1 MVRRHYIPDPP
12 PQAMRCHHAGCE
24 QEGLYRAPKS
34 PNQLN
39 EYFWFC
45 LDHVRE
51 YNKSWDFY
59 AGMNTDQIERQVRF
73 DTVWQ
78 RPTWPLGSWGNVG
91 GAMGGTSAAARRFG
105 GIDETEFMPDDV
117 RAAINARMNAANQR
131 AEAERRRRAKAHAT
145 KEEAALA
152 VLNLVP
158 PVTWTEIRA
167 RYKTLV
173 KRLHPDANGGDKS
186 AEEQLKLVNQAYG
199 TLKAAAA
206 EA

>member
-12 PQAMRCHHAGCE
+12 PQAMRCQHPGCDE
-24 QEGLYRAPKS
+24 EGLYRAPKS
-34 PNQLN
+34 PDRLNQYL
-39 EYFWFC
+39 WFC

-78 RPTWPLGSWGNVG
+78 RPTWPLGSWG
-91 GAMGGTSAAARRFG
+91 TSAAARRLE
-105 GIDETEFMPDDV
+105 ETEFMPDDV
-117 RAAINARMNAANQR
+117 REAINARMNAAKNR
-131 AEAERRRRAKAHAT
+131 AEAERRKQKQRVAS

-152 VLNLVP
+152 VLELVP

-167 RYKTLV
+167 RYKSLV
-173 KRLHPDANGGDKS
+173 KQLHPDANGGDTS

>member
-12 PQAMRCHHAGCE
+12 PQAMRCQHAGCE
-24 QEGLYRAPKS
+24 AEGLYRAPRS

-39 EYFWFC
+39 QYFWFC

-59 AGMNTDQIERQVRF
+59 AGMNTDQIEKQVRF

-78 RPTWPLGSWGNVG
+78 RPTWPLGSWG
-91 GAMGGTSAAARRFG
+91 TSAAARRMAG
-105 GIDETEFMPDDV
+105 MYETEFMPDDV
-117 RAAINARMNAANQR
+117 REAINARMNAANNR
-131 AEAERRRRAKAHAT
+131 ADAERRRQKQKIAS

-152 VLNLVP
+152 VLELAP
-158 PVTWTEIRA
+158 PVTWLEIRA
-167 RYKTLV
+167 RYKSLV
-173 KRLHPDANGGDKS
+173 KQLHPDANGGDRS

>member
-1 MVRRHYIPDPP
+1 MPRRHYIPDPP
-12 PQAMRCHHAGCE
+12 PRATSCNHPGCQA
-24 QEGLYRAPKS
+24 EGLYRAPKS
-34 PNQLN
+34 RDQLN
-39 EYFWFC
+39 EYLWFC

-51 YNKSWDFY
+51 YNRSWDFY
-59 AGMNTDQIERQVRF
+59 AGMDTSQIERQVRF

-78 RPTWPLGSWGNVG
+78 RPTWPLGSWGV
-91 GAMGGTSAAARRFG
+91 SAAHRRFASV
-105 GIDETEFMPDDV
+105 DDAEFMPDDV
-117 RAAINARMNAANQR
+117 REAVNARLNAAER
-131 AEAERRRRAKAHAT
+131 KAEAERRRRKRAAAT

-152 VLNLVP
+152 VLSLEA

-167 RYKTLV
+167 RYKSLV

-206 EA
+206 AAAGA

>member
-12 PQAMRCHHAGCE
+12 PQTTRCHHAGCE
-24 QEGLYRAPKS
+24 AEGLYRAPRS
-34 PNQLN
+34 PDQLN
-39 EYFWFC
+39 QYFWFC
-45 LDHVRE
+45 LDHIRQ

-78 RPTWPLGSWGNVG
+78 RPTWPLGSWG
-91 GAMGGTSAAARRFG
+91 TSAAARRFAAM
-105 GIDETEFMPDDV
+105 DETEFMPDDV
-117 RAAINARMNAANQR
+117 RAAVNARMNAANNR
-131 AEAERRRRAKAHAT
+131 AEAERRRQKQKIAS

-152 VLNLVP
+152 VLELVP
-158 PVTWTEIRA
+158 PVSWIEIRA
-167 RYKTLV
+167 RYKSLV
-173 KRLHPDANGGDKS
+173 KQLHPDANGGDKS

>member
-12 PQAMRCHHAGCE
+12 PQATRCQHAGCE
-24 QEGLYRAPKS
+24 AEGLYRAPKS
-34 PNQLN
+34 PDQLN
-39 EYFWFC
+39 QYLWFC

-78 RPTWPLGSWGNVG
+78 RPTWPLGSWG
-91 GAMGGTSAAARRFG
+91 TSAAARRFAAM
-105 GIDETEFMPDDV
+105 DETEFMPDDV
-117 RAAINARMNAANQR
+117 REAINARMNAANNR
-131 AEAERRRRAKAHAT
+131 AEAERRRQKQRVAS

-152 VLNLVP
+152 VLELVP

-167 RYKTLV
+167 RYKDLV

-186 AEEQLKLVNQAYG
+186 AEEQLKLVNLAYG

>member
-1 MVRRHYIPDPP
+1 
-12 PQAMRCHHAGCE
+12 MRCQHAGCE
-24 QEGLYRAPKS
+24 SEGLYRAPKS
-34 PNQLN
+34 PDRLNQYL
-39 EYFWFC
+39 WFC

-59 AGMNTDQIERQVRF
+59 AGMNTDQIEKQVRF

-78 RPTWPLGSWGNVG
+78 RPTWPLGQW
-91 GAMGGTSAAARRFG
+91 GTSAAARRFAG
-105 GIDETEFMPDDV
+105 MDETEFMPDDV
-117 RAAINARMNAANQR
+117 REAINARMNAANKR
-131 AEAERRRRAKAHAT
+131 AEQERRRQKQKIAS

-152 VLNLVP
+152 VLELVP
-158 PVTWTEIRA
+158 PVTWIEIRA
-167 RYKTLV
+167 RYKSLV
-173 KRLHPDANGGDKS
+173 KQLHPDANGGDKS

>member
-1 MVRRHYIPDPP
+1 
-12 PQAMRCHHAGCE
+12 MRCQHAGCE
-24 QEGLYRAPKS
+24 AEGLYRAPKS
-34 PNQLN
+34 PDRLNQYL
-39 EYFWFC
+39 WFC

-59 AGMNTDQIERQVRF
+59 AGMNTDQIEKQVRF

-78 RPTWPLGSWGNVG
+78 RPTWPLGQW
-91 GAMGGTSAAARRFG
+91 GTSAAARRFAG
-105 GIDETEFMPDDV
+105 MDETVFMPDDV
-117 RAAINARMNAANQR
+117 REAINARMNAANKR
-131 AEAERRRRAKAHAT
+131 AEQERRRQKQKIAS

-152 VLNLVP
+152 VLELVP
-158 PVTWTEIRA
+158 PVTWIEIRA
-167 RYKTLV
+167 RYKSLV
-173 KRLHPDANGGDKS
+173 KQLHPDANGGDKS

>member
-1 MVRRHYIPDPP
+1 
-12 PQAMRCHHAGCE
+12 MRCQHVGCE
-24 QEGLYRAPKS
+24 AEGLYRAPRS
-34 PNQLN
+34 PHQLN
-39 EYFWFC
+39 QYVWFC

-59 AGMNTDQIERQVRF
+59 AGMNTDQIEKQVRF

-78 RPTWPLGSWGNVG
+78 RPTWPLGQW
-91 GAMGGTSAAARRFG
+91 GTSAAARRFAAM
-105 GIDETEFMPDDV
+105 DETEFMPDDV
-117 RAAINARMNAANQR
+117 RDAINARMNAANNR
-131 AEAERRRRAKAHAT
+131 AEQERRRQKQKIAS

-152 VLNLVP
+152 VLELSP
-158 PVTWTEIRA
+158 PVTWADIRA
-167 RYKTLV
+167 RYKSLV
-173 KRLHPDANGGDKS
+173 KQLHPDANGGDKS

>member
-1 MVRRHYIPDPP
+1 
-12 PQAMRCHHAGCE
+12 MRCHHAGCE
-24 QEGLYRAPKS
+24 AEGLYRAPKS

-39 EYFWFC
+39 EYIWFC

-51 YNKSWDFY
+51 YNRSWDFY

-78 RPTWPLGSWGNVG
+78 RPTWPLGSWGTS
-91 GAMGGTSAAARRFG
+91 GAGAASAAARRFA

-117 RAAINARMNAANQR
+117 REAINARMNAAEQR
-131 AEAERRRRAKAHAT
+131 AQAERRRRAKAHAS

-152 VLNLVP
+152 VLELVP
-158 PVTWTEIRA
+158 PVSWTEVRA
-167 RYKTLV
+167 RYKALV

-206 EA
+206 AQA

>member
-12 PQAMRCHHAGCE
+12 PQVTTCAHPGCKA
-24 QEGLYRAPKS
+24 EGLYRAPRS
-34 PNQLN
+34 PQHLNQYL
-39 EYFWFC
+39 WFC

-59 AGMNTDQIERQVRF
+59 AGMNTDQIEHQVRF

-78 RPTWPLGSWGNVG
+78 RPTWPLGSWG
-91 GAMGGTSAAARRFG
+91 TSAAKRRFAG
-105 GIDETEFMPDDV
+105 VDETEFMPDDV
-117 RAAINARMNAANQR
+117 RDAINARMHAAEKR
-131 AEAERRRRAKAHAT
+131 AEAERRRRAQKTAS

-152 VLNLVP
+152 VLDLAP
-158 PVTWTEIRA
+158 PVSWGEIRA
-167 RYKTLV
+167 RYKDLV

-199 TLKAAAA
+199 TLKAVAAGA
-206 EA
+206 SA

>member
-1 MVRRHYIPDPP
+1 MARRHYIPDPP
-12 PQAMRCHHAGCE
+12 PQAMQCQHAGC
-24 QEGLYRAPKS
+24 QSEGLYRAPKS
-34 PNQLN
+34 PHQLN
-39 EYFWFC
+39 QYLWFC

-59 AGMNTDQIERQVRF
+59 AGMNTDQIEKQVRF

-78 RPTWPLGSWGNVG
+78 RPTWPLGQW
-91 GAMGGTSAAARRFG
+91 GTSAAARRFAG
-105 GIDETEFMPDDV
+105 MDETEFMPDDV
-117 RAAINARMNAANQR
+117 REAINARMNAAKNR
-131 AEAERRRRAKAHAT
+131 AEQDRRRQKQKIAS

-152 VLNLVP
+152 VLELAP

-167 RYKTLV
+167 RYKALV
-173 KRLHPDANGGDKS
+173 KRLHPDANGGDTS

>member
-12 PQAMRCHHAGCE
+12 PQATQCQHPGCAA
-24 QEGLYRAPKS
+24 EGLYRAPKS
-34 PNQLN
+34 PTQLN
-39 EYFWFC
+39 EYRWFC
-45 LDHVRE
+45 LDHVRA

-78 RPTWPLGSWGNVG
+78 RPTWPLGSWG
-91 GAMGGTSAAARRFG
+91 TSRSAAARRFAG
-105 GIDETEFMPDDV
+105 VEENEFMPDDV
-117 RAAINARMNAANQR
+117 REAINARMNAAGKR

-152 VLNLVP
+152 VLDLAP
-158 PVTWTEIRA
+158 PVTWPEVKA
-167 RYKTLV
+167 RYKALV
-173 KRLHPDANGGDKS
+173 KQLHPDANGGDKS
-186 AEEQLKLVNQAYG
+186 AEEQLKLINQAYG

-206 EA
+206 AASA

>member
-24 QEGLYRAPKS
+24 AEGLYRAPRS
-34 PNQLN
+34 PDQLN
-39 EYFWFC
+39 QYFWFC
-45 LDHVRE
+45 LDHIRE

-78 RPTWPLGSWGNVG
+78 RPTWPLGSWG
-91 GAMGGTSAAARRFG
+91 TSAAARRFAAM
-105 GIDETEFMPDDV
+105 DETEFMPDDV
-117 RAAINARMNAANQR
+117 REAINARMNAANNR
-131 AEAERRRRAKAHAT
+131 AEAERRRQKQKVAS

-152 VLNLVP
+152 VLELVP
-158 PVTWTEIRA
+158 PVTWAEIRT
-167 RYKTLV
+167 RYKALV
-173 KRLHPDANGGDKS
+173 KRLHPDANGGDTS

>member
-1 MVRRHYIPDPP
+1 MAKRHYIPDPP
-12 PQAMRCHHAGCE
+12 PQTMLCRHPGC
-24 QEGLYRAPKS
+24 QAEGLYRAPKS
-34 PNQLN
+34 RDQLN
-39 EYFWFC
+39 EYVWFC

-59 AGMNTDQIERQVRF
+59 AGMDTGQIERQVRF

-78 RPTWPLGSWGNVG
+78 RPTWPLGSWG
-91 GAMGGTSAAARRFG
+91 TSAAHRRFTG
-105 GIDETEFMPDDV
+105 VGETEFMPEDV
-117 RAAINARMNAANQR
+117 REAINARMYAAEKRAQAEQRRRKQR
-131 AEAERRRRAKAHAT
+131 AAT

-152 VLNLVP
+152 VLSLEP
-158 PVTWTEIRA
+158 PVTWAEVRA
-167 RYKTLV
+167 RYKALV

-206 EA
+206 DA